1 MDKARAL
8 WIYETMCKIRAFEEK
23 AYKLFEEN
31 KLRGSVHLYTGEEA
45 CAATCCSTLT
55 DDDYITS
62 THRGHGHCIAKGARL
77 DYAIAELMGRATGY
91 CKGRGGS
98 MHIADLAKGNLGVNA
113 IVGGGIPIAT
123 GAALAIKMQKRQN
136 VAVTFFGD
144 GASNEGTFHEAINF
158 SAIHKLP
165 CIFVC
170 ENNGFGISV
179 PTEQST
185 ATEDIADRAAG
196 YGIPGYIVDGYDVF
210 DIDEA
215 FMKAKKDA
223 LEGKGPSLIEV
234 KTYRYRGHWTGD
246 PEPYRSREEVDA
258 WKKKDAI
265 DRFEKEIVKKRW
277 ASKKALEEIKAAAYD
292 EMEKA
297 AEFAMN
303 SPEPDPAHLMD
314 DVFYEGD

>member
-8 WIYETMCKIRAFEEK
+8 WIYKTMCKIRAFEEK

-45 CAATCCSTLT
+45 CAATVCSTLT
-55 DDDYITS
+55 DEDYITS
-62 THRGHGHCIAKGARL
+62 THRGHGHCIAKGAEL
-77 DYAIAELMGRATGY
+77 DKAIAELMGKATGY

-98 MHIADLAKGNLGVNA
+98 MHIADFSKGNLGANA

-123 GAALAIKMQKRQN
+123 GAALSIKMQKKPN

-158 SAIHKLP
+158 SAVHKLP
-165 CIFVC
+165 VIFVC

-179 PTEQST
+179 PLSEST
-185 ATEDIADRAAG
+185 ATPDIADRAAG

-210 DIDEA
+210 DIDKA
-215 FMKAKKDA
+215 FLKAKEDA
-223 LEGKGPSLIEV
+223 LAGKGPSLVEV

-246 PEPYRSREEVDA
+246 PEPYRSRDEVNA
-258 WKKKDAI
+258 WKEKDAI
-265 DRFEKEIVKKRW
+265 ERFEKEIVKKKW
-277 ASKKALEEIKAAAYD
+277 ATKKELEQIKADAYE

-297 AEFAMN
+297 AEFALN

-314 DVFYEGD
+314 DVFYEGE